1 MKPVEN
7 KENQYTTE
15 DVARAFLLC
24 EELGEQHAGPTRTKY
39 DCAGEIL
46 KRWWNDLEDGVMAS
60 PLDLDICFHV
70 WQIPPRRSAAGQMGL
85 SGGAIRQTIIELLKM
100 KPKTGQGPDQQKQ
113 ENLELFAEAGIAG
126 LPLR

>member
-1 MKPVEN
+1 MKNQFTVGDVE
-7 KENQYTTE
+7 
-15 DVARAFLLC
+15 RALVFC
-24 EELGEQHAGPTRTKY
+24 EELGEQHSGPTRTKY

-46 KRWWNDLEDGVMAS
+46 KRWLNDLEDGVMAS
-60 PLDLDICFHV
+60 PLDLELCFCV

-113 ENLELFAEAGIAG
+113 ENLELFAEAGISG

>member
-85 SGGAIRQTIIELLKM
+85 SGAAIRQTITELLVM
-100 KPKTGQGPDQQKQ
+100 KPATGQGADRTP
-113 ENLELFAEAGIAG
+113 ENLELFAEAGTPVG